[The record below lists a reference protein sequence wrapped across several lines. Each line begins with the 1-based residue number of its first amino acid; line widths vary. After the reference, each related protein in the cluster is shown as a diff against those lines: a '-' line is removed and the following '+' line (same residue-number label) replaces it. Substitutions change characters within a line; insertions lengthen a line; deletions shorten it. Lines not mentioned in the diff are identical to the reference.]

1 MGKNIGEKLKN
12 ILITGGSGFI
22 GSNLALKL
30 IGKGYVVTVLD
41 ILSEQ
46 IHGKNPDENSPL
58 FLSIKG
64 KVRFI
69 KGDITN
75 RSDVEKAIEDQD
87 AIIHLAAETGTGQSM
102 YQIEKYSHVNVYG
115 TSLLLDILVNKKN
128 SVKKFI
134 LASSRA
140 VYGEGKYENVL
151 SEISYPSERN
161 VELMQKGIFEMTD
174 EKGESLKPLA
184 TDENS
189 KLHPTSFYGITK
201 LQQEEVVKH
210 VCKSIGINFVILRY
224 QNVYGVGQSLLNPYT
239 GILSIFSTQILSEKN
254 INIFEDGLPT
264 RDFINIEDTVDAT
277 IRSLEFET
285 VNNKIINVGTGVATS
300 VLSIAELLTN
310 KYGRDT
316 QINISGDFRIGDIR
330 HNFADLSNMKK
341 YLNFEPKVNLNEG
354 IEEFTNWVLK
364 QPIQENNFDKSLE
377 EMKEKGFLKS

>member
-1 MGKNIGEKLKN
+1 MKN
-12 ILITGGSGFI
+12 ILITGGAGFI

-30 IGKGYVVTVLD
+30 IDKGYAVTVLD
-41 ILSEQ
+41 TLSEQ
-46 IHGKNPDENSPL
+46 IHGKDPDENSPL

-75 RSDVEKAIEDQD
+75 RNDVEKAIEDQD

-115 TSLLLDILVNKKN
+115 SSLILDVLVNKKN

-174 EKGESLKPLA
+174 EKGEFLKPLP

-300 VLSIAELLTN
+300 VLSIAELLKN
-310 KYGRDT
+310 KFGRDT

-341 YLNFEPKVNLNEG
+341 YLNFEPKIDLNEG